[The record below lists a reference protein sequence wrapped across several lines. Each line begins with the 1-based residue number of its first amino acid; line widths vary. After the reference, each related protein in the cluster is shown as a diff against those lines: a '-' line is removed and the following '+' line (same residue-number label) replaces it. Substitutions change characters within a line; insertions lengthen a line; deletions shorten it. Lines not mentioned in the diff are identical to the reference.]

1 MNDIGRLVKS
11 LSFIEEFVETTTT
24 LATERNVLKL
34 LDLVLTSARN
44 FTNCEAGRVYVL
56 DVTKR
61 FLQLRVSQWLDR
73 EEDHNWYQPRDF
85 SFSGGLDT
93 RDPLVYCGMTGS
105 VVLIDDVYSYSGFE
119 LEYVYAHDRERDTR
133 TRSLILVPLRD
144 HDGQTIGVLELINA
158 KDAYDR
164 RYVSFK
170 SLEPIIRAFA
180 AQAAVCINNALLIDK
195 NHHLISLL
203 NETNRRLEAENKKLK
218 ERVGRRV
225 DYKIIGSSEAMQ
237 KVFSLMDKAVDTA
250 VSVLLTGE
258 TGTGKEVF
266 ARAIHDNGSRKNKL
280 FVTQNCAALPE
291 QLLESELFGYKKGAF
306 SGAVGDKK
314 GLVELADGGTLFL
327 DEIGDMPINLQS
339 KLLRVLQEGEIR
351 PLGSTESRKVDVRI
365 VAATHCDLA
374 EKIREGQF
382 REDLFFRL
390 SVFPIK
396 LPPLRER
403 ENDLKVLLDYFIAKF
418 SSQYQKKVS
427 GVSPRALEL
436 LLNYDFPGNV
446 RELQNVIERAVLLA
460 EDSGALLPEHL
471 SEQVQNVVVAPTYI
485 GGRNITLNI
494 HEVLANSLS
503 SSLKNAV
510 NAYEVAV
517 IEQHLQA
524 NNWNQTRTAES
535 LQIPRRTLIDKMSR
549 YNIKAPE
556 RRRRAAAKLTS

>member
-11 LSFIEEFVETTTT
+11 LSFIEEFVETTTM
-24 LATERNVLKL
+24 LATERNVQTL
-34 LDLVLTSARN
+34 LDMVLTSARN

-61 FLQLRVSQWLDR
+61 YLQLRVSQWLDR

-85 SFSGGLDT
+85 SFSSGLDT

-105 VVLIDDVYSYSGFE
+105 VALIDDVYSYSGFD
-119 LEYVYAHDRERDTR
+119 LEYVYAHDRDRDAR

-170 SLEPIIRAFA
+170 SLEAIIRAFA

-195 NHHLISLL
+195 NHHLIRLL
-203 NETNRRLEAENKKLK
+203 NETNRRLEAENKTLK
-218 ERVGRRV
+218 EREGRRV
-225 DYKIIGSSEAMQ
+225 DYKIIGSSDAMQ
-237 KVFSLMDKAVDTA
+237 KVFRLMDKAVNTA

-266 ARAIHDNGSRKNKL
+266 ARAIHENGSRKNKL

-306 SGAVGDKK
+306 SGAASDKK

-351 PLGSTESRKVDVRI
+351 PLGGTESRKVDVRI
-365 VAATHCDLA
+365 VAATHCDLV
-374 EKIREGQF
+374 EKIREGKF

-403 ENDLKVLLDYFIAKF
+403 ENDLKVLLDHFIAKF
-418 SSQYQKKVS
+418 SSQYQKEVS

-446 RELQNVIERAVLLA
+446 RELQNVVERAVLLA

-471 SEQVQNVVVAPTYI
+471 SEQVQKVAVAPTSI
-485 GGRNITLNI
+485 GGRSITLNI
-494 HEVLANSLS
+494 HEVLTNGLS

-556 RRRRAAAKLTS
+556 RRRRAGTKLNP